1 MNTFLSQFRLL
12 LQMSDKTQ
20 KEMCDDLGIPPQKI
34 SNWKTGYC
42 SPNFDDLI
50 MLADYF
56 DVSLDYLL
64 GREDD
69 NGSFNV
75 QNTSPALT
83 SEEQHLL
90 DTFRK
95 LNMKNRMH
103 VSTYADIR
111 LEDQGVSSAGKLG

>member
-1 MNTFLSQFRLL
+1 MSIGEKIRELRLERELLQKELAAKIHIAANTLSQFE
-12 LQMSDKTQ
+12 SDKANPSYDVLT
-20 KEMCDDLGIPPQKI
+20 
-34 SNWKTGYC
+34 S
-42 SPNFDDLI
+42 F
-50 MLADYF
+50 ADF
-56 DVSLDYLL
+56 FGVSTDYLL

-69 NGSFNV
+69 FGNINV
-75 QNTSPALT
+75 SSSAPALT

-111 LEDQGVSSAGKLG
+111 LEDQGASNVGKLG